1 MNIQKQKKILVKLIK
16 DKKLKQQIIYMMV
29 NGKPVMK
36 HDKVKDTVYGKMER
50 LMKDI
55 GKMTSLMGMV
65 E

>member
-1 MNIQKQKKILVKLIK
+1 
-16 DKKLKQQIIYMMV
+16 MMV